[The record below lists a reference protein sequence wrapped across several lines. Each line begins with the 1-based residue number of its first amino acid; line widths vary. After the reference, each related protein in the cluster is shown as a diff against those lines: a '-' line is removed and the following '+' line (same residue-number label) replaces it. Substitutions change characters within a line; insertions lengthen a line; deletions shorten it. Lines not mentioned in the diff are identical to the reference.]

1 VLLVFSFLLR
11 SPSSIWLAVFLFLE
25 MAMYAIGGYC
35 EPSIAI
41 PYTSTDLKIP
51 FSVLQHPPSV

>member
-25 MAMYAIGGYC
+25 MAMYVIGGY
-35 EPSIAI
+35 
-41 PYTSTDLKIP
+41 
-51 FSVLQHPPSV
+51 FLQHPPSV